1 MQVTR
6 LTFEDYRNL
15 ETGQWEPYGGVNV
28 IVGENAQGKTN
39 LLEALWL
46 FTGGKSFRGAK
57 DSELVGFSAEQC
69 RLTMDFIAAEREQ
82 QAEITVKARRSATL
96 NGVSLSSASKL
107 AGTFCGVVFSPAHL
121 SLIKGGPQE
130 RRRLIDAAYCQLR
143 PSYVSVLTEYARVLT
158 QRNALCKAKTGGDA
172 VEELLELWDRQ
183 LAQSGCRLIHARQR
197 YIQKMAPV
205 AREIYQGLSGGKES
219 FDIRYVSTVEH
230 TEEKTAA
237 EIAAE
242 LFDFLQKHHRE
253 DLAAGFTT
261 VGPHRD
267 DMEVLIDNRS
277 ARSFGSQGQQRSA
290 VLAIKIAEAVLL
302 EEVTGERP
310 IALLDDVMSE
320 LDTSRQEYILNHI
333 RDWQVFITCCEPTP
347 LMQLRGGKQ
356 FCMSNGK
363 LSTIK

>member
-6 LTFEDYRNL
+6 LTFENYRNL
-15 ETGQWEPYGGVNV
+15 EPGQWEPYGGVNV

-39 LLEALWL
+39 VLEALWL
-46 FTGGKSFRGAK
+46 FTGGRSFRGAR
-57 DSELVGFSAEQC
+57 DSELVGFDADQC

-82 QAEITVKARRSATL
+82 YAEIFVKSRRTAAL
-96 NGVSLSSASKL
+96 NGISLSSASKL

-143 PSYVSVLTEYARVLT
+143 PSYVGVLNDYAHVLT
-158 QRNALCKAKTGGDA
+158 QRNALCKAKTGGEA
-172 VEELLELWDRQ
+172 VEEMLELWDRQ
-183 LAQSGCRLIHARQR
+183 LAQSGCRLIQARQH
-197 YIQKMAPV
+197 YIRKMAPV
-205 AREIYQGLSGGKES
+205 AREIYRGLSGGRES
-219 FDIRYVSTVEH
+219 FDIRYLSSVDCR
-230 TEEKTAA
+230 EEQTAA
-237 EIAAE
+237 EIAAV
-242 LFDFLQKHHRE
+242 LFEALQTHHRD

-267 DMEVLIDNRS
+267 DMDVLIDGHS

-302 EEVTGERP
+302 EEVTKEQP

-356 FCMSNGK
+356 FCMKNGK
-363 LSTIK
+363 LSTIG

>member
-6 LTFEDYRNL
+6 LTFEKYRNL
-15 ETGQWEPYGGVNV
+15 AAGQWEPCAGVNV

-39 LLEALWL
+39 ALEALWL

-57 DSELVGFSAEQC
+57 DSELIRFGEEQC
-69 RLTMDFIAAEREQ
+69 RLTMDFVAADREQ
-82 QAEITVKARRSATL
+82 QAEITIKARRSVLL
-96 NGVSLSSASKL
+96 NGVALSSAAKL
-107 AGTFCGVVFSPAHL
+107 TGTFCGVVFSPAHL
-121 SLIKGGPQE
+121 SLIKGGPHE
-130 RRRLIDAAYCQLR
+130 RRHLIDAAYCQLR
-143 PSYVSVLTEYARVLT
+143 PAYVGTLTEYTRVLT

-197 YIQKMAPV
+197 YVRKLAPV
-205 AREIYQGLSGGKES
+205 AREIYRGLCGGKEA
-219 FDIRYVSTVEH
+219 FDIRYVSSVACC
-230 TEEKTAA
+230 EEQTAA
-237 EIAAE
+237 EIAAV
-242 LFDFLQKHHRE
+242 LFDTLQAQHAT

-267 DMEVLIDNRS
+267 DMEVLIDGRS

-302 EEVTGERP
+302 EEVTGEKP

-320 LDTSRQEYILNHI
+320 LDTSRQEYILNHL
-333 RDWQVFITCCEPTP
+333 RDWQVFITCCEPTA
-347 LMQLRGGKQ
+347 LMQLRGGKE
-356 FCMSNGK
+356 FCMKNGK
-363 LSTIK
+363 LSTH